1 MTARAGSINPF
12 DDDDDAAM
20 RRMRADKEDDEDD
33 DEEDFAAPRTRQ
45 EELRQEV
52 LRRQRA
58 MAQSTGRSAGLIAD
72 SEKVGVETAQ
82 ELIRQGEALRRTEKT
97 LDKMDGDLSISQRHI
112 SSIKSVFGGLAN
124 YFRSKPEPPKAEP
137 PVEDIARGN
146 ARLQEALD
154 KSKETQS
161 QYEDRHPV
169 LRKQE
174 MAGFYDDIGSET
186 VPGGAAK
193 VDGSKK
199 NPVLQAYHQKM
210 DNDLEDI
217 GMGLGRLKG
226 LALGLQTEIGEQDE
240 VIDRLAS
247 RVDKVDNR
255 VRSTNQQVRK
265 L

>member
-1 MTARAGSINPF
+1 MTTRAGGVNPF
-12 DDDDDAAM
+12 DDDDDAWM
-20 RRMRADKEDDEDD
+20 RRRADKLEDDD
-33 DEEDFAAPRTRQ
+33 DEEEFEAPRTRQ

-97 LDKMDGDLSISQRHI
+97 LDKMDGDLTISQRHI

-137 PVEDIARGN
+137 PVEDTARGN

-161 QYEDRHPV
+161 QYEDCHPV

-174 MAGFYDDIGSET
+174 MADIGSET
-186 VPGGAAK
+186 MPGGAAK

-226 LALGLQTEIGEQDE
+226 LALGLQMEIGEQDE
-240 VIDRLAS
+240 VIDRLTS
-247 RVDKVDNR
+247 RVDKVDTR